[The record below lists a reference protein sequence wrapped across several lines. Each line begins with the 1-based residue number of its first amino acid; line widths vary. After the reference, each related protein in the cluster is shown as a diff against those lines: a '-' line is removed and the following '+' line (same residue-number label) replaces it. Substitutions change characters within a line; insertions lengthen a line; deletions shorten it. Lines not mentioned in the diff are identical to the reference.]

1 MWTLK
6 QDEQIMAWA
15 VGKPEDWQLGGKCDA
30 YLWGSGR
37 HGQLCETGRAA
48 LTPHLT
54 SSFKSAQQ
62 VKVHMSALVRYQRLN
77 TNIHGNNIFLDCEK
91 NIYVWNHNIA
101 FYCYST
107 LN

>member
-48 LTPHLT
+48 LTPQLT

-62 VKVHMSALVRYQRLN
+62 VFMMCMKERFDSYN
-77 TNIHGNNIFLDCEK
+77 TFIVLFVET
-91 NIYVWNHNIA
+91 Y
-101 FYCYST
+101 
-107 LN
+107 